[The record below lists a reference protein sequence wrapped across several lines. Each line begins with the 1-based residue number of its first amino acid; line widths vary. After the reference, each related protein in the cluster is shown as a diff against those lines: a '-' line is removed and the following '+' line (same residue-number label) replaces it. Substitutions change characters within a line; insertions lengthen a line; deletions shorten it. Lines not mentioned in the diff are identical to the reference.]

1 MWRRRVCAEEQT
13 GDQTDTREPANVARE
28 ISAAIIKSAK
38 ANEIPI
44 GRNIAVTAEKATGAL
59 PEIGND
65 HDIGLVIS
73 RAGFNPCLPLAH
85 VIGRAEIC
93 VSVSA
98 PNLQATEFVNQEEV
112 DHAGNRVRSV
122 HSRGAILEDVHV
134 IDHREG
140 DETNIYAS
148 AKAGE
153 AERSVGDALAINQNQ
168 SLLWQ
173 QAVQVE
179 LYGPVTAVADVQV
192 ERPARLLR
200 HEFLQ

>member
-1 MWRRRVCAEEQT
+1 
-13 GDQTDTREPANVARE
+13 VARE

-38 ANEIPI
+38 GNEIPI

-98 PNLQATEFVNQEEV
+98 PNL
-112 DHAGNRVRSV
+112 
-122 HSRGAILEDVHV
+122 
-134 IDHREG
+134 
-140 DETNIYAS
+140 
-148 AKAGE
+148 
-153 AERSVGDALAINQNQ
+153 
-168 SLLWQ
+168 
-173 QAVQVE
+173 
-179 LYGPVTAVADVQV
+179 
-192 ERPARLLR
+192 
-200 HEFLQ
+200 